1 LLLLF
6 VFLLPGFFNI
16 SEPSINRWSVTNIVL
31 GSSLTLLILFSSI
44 WLKNEYDYFQNIKNS
59 RVDSIEKMNLNFYS
73 LTPTVLPVYSHLGAH
88 YFQNQD
94 YDKSIEYYSKALN
107 YNPYHVHVLN
117 DLGSAYYAKGDIES
131 AEDYYKK
138 ALDINPIFTKSLMN
152 YTSLKFNKGDIDG
165 ALNMI
170 LEVVIEWEP
179 NNYKLFISTIAKAK
193 CQWLI
198 DLHDQP
204 DFEVFLFDLM
214 TNDELMYEISVN
226 CRNSGACYE
235 DELRIYFSKL

>member
-1 LLLLF
+1 
-6 VFLLPGFFNI
+6 
-16 SEPSINRWSVTNIVL
+16 
-31 GSSLTLLILFSSI
+31 
-44 WLKNEYDYFQNIKNS
+44 
-59 RVDSIEKMNLNFYS
+59 MNLDFYS

-94 YDKSIEYYSKALN
+94 YDKSIEYYSKALI
-107 YNPYHVHVLN
+107 YNPHHVHVLN
-117 DLGSAYYAKGDIES
+117 DLGSSYYAKGDIET
-131 AEDYYKK
+131 AENFYKK

-152 YTSLKFNKGDIDG
+152 YTSLKFNRGDIDG

-179 NNYKLFISTIAKAK
+179 ENYKLFISTIAKSK

-204 DFEVFLFDLM
+204 DFEVFLREVM
-214 TNDELMYEISVN
+214 SNDELMYEISVN
-226 CRNSGACYE
+226 CRKSGACYE
-235 DELRIYFSKL
+235 DELRIYFSNL